1 MNEPS
6 FPPPPRPKAKK
17 WALRITA
24 IIVGILVT
32 LPLIIPPIAAAK
44 ARAQRISCVCREKQ
58 IGIAFRGFGID
69 MGGFP
74 MQLSKTNVATTNQSF
89 PP

>member
-6 FPPPPRPKAKK
+6 IPTQPKRKAKK
-17 WALRITA
+17 LAVSLTA
-24 IIVGILVT
+24 IIVAILVA
-32 LPLIIPPIAAAK
+32 LPLIIPRIAAAK
-44 ARAQRISCVCREKQ
+44 ARAQRIGCVCREKQ

-74 MQLSKTNVATTNQSF
+74 MQVPSTNASPASPT
-89 PP
+89 PK